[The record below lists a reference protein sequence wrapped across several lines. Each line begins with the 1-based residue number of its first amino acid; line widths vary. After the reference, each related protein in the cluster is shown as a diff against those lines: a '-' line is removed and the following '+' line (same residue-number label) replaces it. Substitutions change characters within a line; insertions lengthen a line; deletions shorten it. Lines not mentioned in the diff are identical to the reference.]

1 MNSANALT
9 HIHSLSRFPLPHHHR
24 TQCVAPLSTSSSLR
38 PRRRRT
44 HRRKNTKLTST
55 TTTTTTP
62 SPDGKLQTV
71 IDLNDLSAQTS
82 SLLHTL
88 QYSSQSQIHKIV
100 YSAKDAYEDLQTLIT
115 LDDDRRVIVSC
126 RRSTVYFVGGLVVW
140 SFVLVFVFRV
150 LGRLGLAV
158 RRGLSGSRNEPVVVR
173 RDRSLGGREVVVG
186 RSANVERNIRASSN
200 PLSPASGTNAGVSGR
215 IWKSRV
221 RSHEKKLPKWWPV
234 SVSQPGLVLNK
245 EEYQREANR
254 LIRVIMDNRTN
265 GKDIMDDEIIQLRQ
279 LCRTS
284 GVGVSI
290 DTKNTRDYFYR
301 ASVDLVLNV
310 CSWYVVRAPSHIT
323 SVEIDGEVAPQFV
336 AGLAENIGLEKIHA
350 ARIVSAAVAARTR
363 SCFLQAL
370 EMQGKHVEA
379 KLELSKICLIHRTFP
394 PEEFSPE
401 MEMVARGLEKH
412 LKVEQREL
420 LLSMFAGV
428 CSEESHRSATEALGL
443 MPSPEGVGDLQ

>member
-24 TQCVAPLSTSSSLR
+24 TQCLAPLSTSSLR

-44 HRRKNTKLTST
+44 HRRKNHKLTST
-55 TTTTTTP
+55 TTTTTA

-71 IDLNDLSAQTS
+71 IDLNDFSAQTS
-82 SLLHTL
+82 SFLHTL
-88 QYSSQSQIHKIV
+88 QHSSQSQIHKIV
-100 YSAKDAYEDLQTLIT
+100 YSARDAYEDLQTLIT

-140 SFVLVFVFRV
+140 SFVLVFVLRV

-158 RRGLSGSRNEPVVVR
+158 RRGLSGSRNGPVVVR

-186 RSANVERNIRASSN
+186 RSANVERNTRVSSN

-215 IWKSRV
+215 ILKSRV
-221 RSHEKKLPKWWPV
+221 RSREKKLPKWWPV

-265 GKDIMDDEIIQLRQ
+265 GKDIMDDDIIQLRQ

-301 ASVDLVLNV
+301 ASVDLVLNF
-310 CSWYVVRAPSHIT
+310 CSWAPSHIT
-323 SVEIDGEVAPQFV
+323 SVEIDGEDAPQFV
-336 AGLAENIGLEKIHA
+336 AGLAENIGLENIHA

-363 SCFLQAL
+363 SRFLQAWAL
-370 EMQGKHVEA
+370 EMQGKHAEA
-379 KLELSKICLIHRTFP
+379 KLELSKICLIHRIFP